1 MNVVGKKRKIWWKTH
16 CWENWVWSSEWAR
29 KVISIS
35 VISVERDNFKL
46 SVDEGTEIYI
56 ENMIENFIV
65 ITVKW
70 KSQWNCSNFN

>member
-1 MNVVGKKRKIWWKTH
+1 MY
-16 CWENWVWSSEWAR
+16 SYSESR

-65 ITVKW
+65 ITVK
-70 KSQWNCSNFN
+70 